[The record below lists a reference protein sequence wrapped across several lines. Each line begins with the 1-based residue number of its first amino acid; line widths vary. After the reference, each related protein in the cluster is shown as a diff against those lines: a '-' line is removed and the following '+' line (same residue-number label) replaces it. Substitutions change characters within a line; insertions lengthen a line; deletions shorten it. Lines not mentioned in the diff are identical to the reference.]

1 MNLDKVI
8 NFIAFQVIWLIAVI
22 GAANEIWLPTAL
34 AVAAFCCWQLPSK
47 RRHKSDLALIICAIL
62 SGLLLDS
69 LWQATGLIEFKLALP
84 LIAPVWI
91 LLLWVTLAL
100 SINHSLAWLK
110 KNIWLA
116 VLFGAIGAPLS
127 YFAGSKLG
135 ALTYPQG
142 LLMIHILLSISW
154 AIIMPLFT
162 HFERFTQTWK
172 PHSN

>member
-1 MNLDKVI
+1 MHFDKII

-22 GAANEIWLPTAL
+22 GAGNEILLPTVL
-34 AVAAFCCWQLPSK
+34 VVVAFCCWQLSAR
-47 RRHKSDLALIICAIL
+47 RRHKNDLPLIICAIL

-69 LWQATGLIEFKLALP
+69 IWQATGLIEFKLSLP
-84 LIAPVWI
+84 LIAPIWII
-91 LLLWVTLAL
+91 LLWITLAL

-116 VLFGAIGAPLS
+116 ALFGAIGAPLS

-142 LLMIHILLSISW
+142 LLMINILLSLSW
-154 AIIMPLFT
+154 AIVMPLFT
-162 HFERFTQTWK
+162 HFERFYTNVKVSQ
-172 PHSN
+172 